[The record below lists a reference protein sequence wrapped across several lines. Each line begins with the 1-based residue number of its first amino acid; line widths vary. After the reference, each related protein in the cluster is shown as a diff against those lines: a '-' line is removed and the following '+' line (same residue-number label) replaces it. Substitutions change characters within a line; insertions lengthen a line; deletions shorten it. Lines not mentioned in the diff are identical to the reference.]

1 MNKRCTKNTR
11 KERKVNELEKKS
23 DKQRDHEREVS
34 QETQP
39 DANKAMTNGK

>member
-1 MNKRCTKNTR
+1 MYQKHTKGEESQRAR
-11 KERKVNELEKKS
+11 KKKS